1 MDRSQPAPDVSES
14 ADADAAS
21 APDVARMM
29 QNARNASDYLKAL
42 AHESRLM
49 LLCFLSERE
58 RSVGELESLLA
69 LRQPTVSQQLARL
82 RADGLVATRRDGKT
96 IWYSLSDEDTRHV
109 IRLIYDKFCKH

>member
-1 MDRSQPAPDVSES
+1 MDRSQPTPEMSES
-14 ADADAAS
+14 TEPGPAGT
-21 APDVARMM
+21 PEVARMM

-58 RSVGELESLLA
+58 RSVSELETLLA

-82 RADGLVATRRDGKT
+82 RADGLVTTRREGKT

>member
-1 MDRSQPAPDVSES
+1 MDRPHPTADTPEPAGPDPAGS
-14 ADADAAS
+14 
-21 APDVARMM
+21 PDIARMM

-58 RSVGELESLLA
+58 RSVSELETLLA

-96 IWYSLSDEDTRHV
+96 IWYSLSDEDTHNV